1 MSKKA
6 VVPLLLRSLADII
19 TAHPR
24 AADVEINTDFHD
36 KLRAQRE
43 YDAQFPSKRSI
54 ARARGKKKRR
64 NREKTNL

>member
-19 TAHPR
+19 QAHPM
-24 AADVEINTDFHD
+24 AADVGINTDFHD
-36 KLRAQRE
+36 KLRAQHE
-43 YDAQFPSKRSI
+43 HDAKFPSKRGI

-64 NREKTNL
+64 R